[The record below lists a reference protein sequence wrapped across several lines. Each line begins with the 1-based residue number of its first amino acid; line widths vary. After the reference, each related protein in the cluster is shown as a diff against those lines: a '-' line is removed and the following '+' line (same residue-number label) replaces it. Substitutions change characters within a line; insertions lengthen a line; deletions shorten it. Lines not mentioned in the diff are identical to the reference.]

1 MSNPN
6 LFPET
11 GPRPEQRNKP
21 ILRIM
26 TLLFVIIL
34 TVVLFIFRD
43 RVKDLEGF
51 GYPGIFLASL
61 LTNASLI
68 LPVPGVLITTAMGAV
83 FHPIG
88 VALAAG
94 LGATLGELSGYLAG
108 FSGQR
113 VIEKVA
119 LYDRLENWMR
129 KYGEITIMVMA
140 FIPNPL
146 FDVAGIMAGGLKMPV
161 VRFMF
166 FCALGKIMKMLL
178 FAYGGFLLGNQLGGA

>member
-6 LFPET
+6 PLPEIDS
-11 GPRPEQRNKP
+11 RPEQRNKSV
-21 ILRIM
+21 LRIL
-26 TLLFVIIL
+26 TLLFVLVL
-34 TVVLFIFRD
+34 TAVLFIFRD

-51 GYPGIFLASL
+51 GYPGIFLASM

-83 FHPIG
+83 FHPVG
-88 VALAAG
+88 VAIAAG
-94 LGATLGELSGYLAG
+94 LGATVGELSGYLAG

-119 LYDRLENWMR
+119 LYERLEKWML
-129 KYGEITIMVMA
+129 KYGEITIMVLA

-161 VRFMF
+161 ARFMF
-166 FCALGKIMKMLL
+166 FCALGKILKMLL
-178 FAYGGFLLGNQLGGA
+178 FAYGGFLLGNQLSGV